1 MDRKALPV
9 ASFEVDARPSM
20 EMLLIEL
27 SCVESPLLGGP
38 RVYAVT
44 LPQAIEL
51 RARLAE
57 EIEALQHATAAA
69 GWPDDRSAPGHP
81 IDQRPSER
89 TRS

>member
-9 ASFEVDARPSM
+9 ASFEVDAQPSM

-38 RVYAVT
+38 RAYAIT

-57 EIEALQHATAAA
+57 EIEALQHSMGDAARL
-69 GWPDDRSAPGHP
+69 DDRPAP
-81 IDQRPSER
+81 
-89 TRS
+89 